1 MDTIRQGGV
10 FVYSKDDKRPVEST
24 DEFLEEFCNAYST
37 TDCTGLIPEGNPDEE
52 EIENYNELYRYL
64 P

>member
-1 MDTIRQGGV
+1 MC
-10 FVYSKDDKRPVEST
+10 SKQNKRPTENT

-37 TDCTGLIPEGNPDEE
+37 TDCTGLIPGGNPSDE
-52 EIENYNELYRYL
+52 EIENYNDVYRYL

>member
-1 MDTIRQGGV
+1 M
-10 FVYSKDDKRPVEST
+10 YSKDDKRPIEST
-24 DEFLEEFCNAYST
+24 DEFLEEFCNAYSMM
-37 TDCTGLIPEGNPDEE
+37 DCTGLIPKGNPDEE